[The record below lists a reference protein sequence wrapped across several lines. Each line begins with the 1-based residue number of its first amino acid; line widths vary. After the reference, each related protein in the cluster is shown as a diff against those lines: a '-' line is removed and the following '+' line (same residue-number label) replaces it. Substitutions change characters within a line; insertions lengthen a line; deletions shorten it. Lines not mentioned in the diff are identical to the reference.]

1 MRCKRFS
8 SFATGRFNR
17 RDWLASAGAGFGGLA
32 LAAIL
37 ADRGKAGDGTISKT
51 SDPRSTHFTPK
62 VKRVIHVFLEGG
74 PSHVDLFDPKPELT
88 RQDGKPIP
96 VPGENRK
103 APAFGSPFPFARRGQ
118 SGLEISNALPL
129 LGNLADDLCVIRSM
143 HCEEAAHET
152 AMLLMNCG
160 NARLAR
166 PSVGSWITYG
176 LGREDQN
183 LPEFVVL
190 YNSNPPV
197 KGVENWQAAFLPATC
212 QATAVDTQHRDVSRL
227 LENIHSPFAAAA
239 EQRLQLDLLNDL
251 NRRHAAQRTDDPRL
265 EARIKSFEL
274 AYRMQTEATDA
285 FDVDASRFA
294 FVAVWR
300 HARGAAMPDGS
311 TPDRTRV
318 RFVQVYNPGWDHHD
332 TLVEIC
338 ANRPRPAP
346 RNCRTTDRL
355 EAARPPAETL
365 VVIGGEFGVPRL
377 PTGSSFPRRSAE
389 VITTGASRPSWPGAV
404 SGRIRPW
411 QDRSIRLSGSR
422 KQSSCP

>member
-1 MRCKRFS
+1 MRRKRYPS
-8 SFATGRFNR
+8 IATGQFNR
-17 RDWLASAGAGFGGLA
+17 RDWLASAGSGFGGLA

-37 ADRGKAGDGTISKT
+37 ADRGKAGDSPTPKT
-51 SDPRSTHFTPK
+51 SDPRSTHFAPK
-62 VKRVIHVFLEGG
+62 VKHVIHVFLEGG
-74 PSHVDLFDPKPELT
+74 PSHVDLFDPKPELS
-88 RQDGKPIP
+88 RNDGKPIP

-103 APAFGSPFPFARRGQ
+103 APAFGSPFRFARRGQ
-118 SGLEISNALPL
+118 SGLEISDALPL
-129 LGNLADDLCVIRSM
+129 LGDLADDLCVIRSM
-143 HCEEAAHET
+143 HSDEAAHET

-190 YNSNPPV
+190 YDSKPPV

-251 NRRHAAQRTDDPRL
+251 NRRHAAHRTNDPRL

-285 FDVDASRFA
+285 FDV
-294 FVAVWR
+294 
-300 HARGAAMPDGS
+300 AREPVRVRELYGD
-311 TPDRTRV
+311 TPVGRQCLMARRLIERRV

-332 TLVEIC
+332 TLADNLREQ
-338 ANRPRPAP
+338 AKGLDRGPR
-346 RNCRTTDRL
+346 RTTHRP
-355 EAARPPAETL
+355 EATRPPRRN
-365 VVIGGEFGVPRL
+365 P
-377 PTGSSFPRRSAE
+377 GSYRR
-389 VITTGASRPSWPGAV
+389 
-404 SGRIRPW
+404 RIRAYSRCRRDLHF
-411 QDRSIRLSGSR
+411 QEARQRS
-422 KQSSCP
+422 

>member
-1 MRCKRFS
+1 MRHKRYPS
-8 SFATGRFNR
+8 TSTGQINR
-17 RDWLASAGAGFGGLA
+17 RDWLASAGSGFGGMA

-37 ADRGKAGDGTISKT
+37 ADRGKAGDSPAPKS
-51 SDPRSTHFTPK
+51 SDPRQTHFPPK

-74 PSHVDLFDPKPELT
+74 PSHVDLFDPKPELS
-88 RQDGKPIP
+88 RNDGKPIP
-96 VPGENRK
+96 LPGENRK
-103 APAFGSPFPFARRGQ
+103 APAFGSPFPFTRRGQ
-118 SGLEISNALPL
+118 SGLELSSTLPL
-129 LGNLADDLCVIRSM
+129 LGDLADDLCVIRSM
-143 HCEEAAHET
+143 HSDEAAHET

-251 NRRHAAQRTDDPRL
+251 NRRHASQRTDDPRL

-274 AYRMQTEATDA
+274 AYRMQAEATNA
-285 FDVDASRFA
+285 FDV
-294 FVAVWR
+294 
-300 HARGAAMPDGS
+300 AREPV
-311 TPDRTRV
+311 RV
-318 RFVQVYNPGWDHHD
+318 RELYGD
-332 TLVEIC
+332 TTVGRQC
-338 ANRPRPAP
+338 SDGPAP
-346 RNCRTTDRL
+346 HRARSEVRPGLQPGLGPPRQPCRQP
-355 EAARPPAETL
+355 AR
-365 VVIGGEFGVPRL
+365 
-377 PTGSSFPRRSAE
+377 TG
-389 VITTGASRPSWPGAV
+389 
-404 SGRIRPW
+404 
-411 QDRSIRLSGSR
+411 
-422 KQSSCP
+422 